1 MLTFVYY
8 VFLTYTVQDATIAC
22 YLGLY
27 ISMDSLT
34 LTLDSFS

>member
-8 VFLTYTVQDATIAC
+8 VFLTYTVQDVTIAC

-27 ISMDSLT
+27 IT
-34 LTLDSFS
+34 NVNVR